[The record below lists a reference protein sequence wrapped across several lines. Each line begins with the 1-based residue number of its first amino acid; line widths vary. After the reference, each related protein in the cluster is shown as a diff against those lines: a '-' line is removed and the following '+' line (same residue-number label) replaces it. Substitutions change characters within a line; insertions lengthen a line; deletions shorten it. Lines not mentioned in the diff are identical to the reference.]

1 MQTLGLSPST
11 PKPSNRLRELLWPVI
26 NDDVSAL
33 TAARNGMYVCFF
45 VAVVTAVVAL
55 FTNPVGLLDAALFLM
70 VGIGIRQ
77 LSRVAALTGL
87 LLYAGYC
94 VFFMLAGRD
103 NNFYWGLLLV
113 GGYAIGLAFVPR
125 ALWSLARRALGKT

>member
-87 LLYAGYC
+87 LLYA
-94 VFFMLAGRD
+94 MSLAARDAGPIRRVGRD
-103 NNFYWGLLLV
+103 RDHFHCGA
-113 GGYAIGLAFVPR
+113 G
-125 ALWSLARRALGKT
+125 